1 VFVLR
6 FTLIDALYSLFRM
19 GALTSRQH
27 AGVEEVDIV
36 SNHAYKY
43 PPRSGMSRDYGVTL
57 CKCTDVSVERSGLIF
72 HLFYRSDGNI
82 TFL

>member
-1 VFVLR
+1 MVVVLR
-6 FTLIDALYSLFRM
+6 VAVFGLLCALFSM

-43 PPRSGMSRDYGVTL
+43 PPRSGMSKSYCRL
-57 CKCTDVSVERSGLIF
+57 E
-72 HLFYRSDGNI
+72 
-82 TFL
+82 

>member
-1 VFVLR
+1 VPFVF
-6 FTLIDALYSLFRM
+6 SM

-43 PPRSGMSRDYGVTL
+43 PPRSGIQEFKFGSNF
-57 CKCTDVSVERSGLIF
+57 VSIGIN
-72 HLFYRSDGNI
+72 GNLY
-82 TFL
+82 TFLSI